1 MNPERNSQDE
11 AEAILEEQGSDRG
24 QVEYLLEGD
33 PLFMQSEAAP
43 GFPRAR
49 DFNETPASE
58 WAKLE
63 GEV

>member
-1 MNPERNSQDE
+1 MKFPT
-11 AEAILEEQGSDRG
+11 AEDVLEEQGSDRG
-24 QVEYLLEGD
+24 RIEYLLERP

-63 GEV
+63 ENK